1 MGSRPPMSQE
11 LDIQLKRAYDATSA
25 DDGLRYLVDRI
36 WPRGVTKADA
46 QLEAWLKHIAPS
58 DELRKWFGHDPER
71 WDEFHRRYT
80 TELKTHHDDL
90 TQLAERARQQRITL
104 VFGARDELHNQAVVI
119 RDYLIAHLQ
128 TD

>member
-1 MGSRPPMSQE
+1 MSQG
-11 LDIQLKRAYDATSA
+11 LDIQLKRAYEAPGP

-36 WPRGVTKADA
+36 WPRGVSKDEA
-46 QLEAWLKHIAPS
+46 QIEAWLRHIAPS
-58 DELRKWFGHDPER
+58 DELRKWFDHDPER

-80 TELKTHHDDL
+80 AELKFHHDDL
-90 TQLAERARQQRITL
+90 HQLGERASQRRITL

-128 TD
+128 AD